1 MQAEDVRIYLG
12 RDWTEVIGLL
22 DDALRSDVELLND
35 INGGILANAG
45 KMLRPMLTLL
55 SARACNG
62 GKTVHESV
70 RYAAAGEIL
79 HNATLLHD
87 DVADSAATR
96 RGTPTVASRWGD
108 TPAVLVGDF
117 WLARAVSL
125 LMDSNNLKWTI
136 VAFGRTLTNLAE
148 GEMLQQQKAF
158 SADTTVD
165 DYLRIIYCKT
175 ASLFETVC
183 QSGARSVGADE
194 VWIDALS
201 RYGKALGMAF
211 QIRDDILDYDGGDRT
226 GKPTGA
232 DLRERKI
239 TLPLLGALCGSP
251 REEEIRS
258 MIRDIPAHPEYT
270 AAINAFVHANG
281 GVDYASKRLADFV
294 HEAVEVLSV
303 LPASRDREILEYL
316 ANQLTDKVK

>member
-1 MQAEDVRIYLG
+1 M
-12 RDWTEVIGLL
+12 IGG
-22 DDALRSDVELLND
+22 V
-35 INGGILANAG
+35 LAGAG
-45 KMLRPMLTLL
+45 KRQIERLEKIGY
-55 SARACNG
+55 NIG
-62 GKTVHESV
+62 V
-70 RYAAAGEIL
+70 
-79 HNATLLHD
+79 
-87 DVADSAATR
+87 
-96 RGTPTVASRWGD
+96 
-108 TPAVLVGDF
+108 
-117 WLARAVSL
+117 
-125 LMDSNNLKWTI
+125 
-136 VAFGRTLTNLAE
+136 
-148 GEMLQQQKAF
+148 
-158 SADTTVD
+158 
-165 DYLRIIYCKT
+165 
-175 ASLFETVC
+175 
-183 QSGARSVGADE
+183 
-194 VWIDALS
+194 
-201 RYGKALGMAF
+201 AF